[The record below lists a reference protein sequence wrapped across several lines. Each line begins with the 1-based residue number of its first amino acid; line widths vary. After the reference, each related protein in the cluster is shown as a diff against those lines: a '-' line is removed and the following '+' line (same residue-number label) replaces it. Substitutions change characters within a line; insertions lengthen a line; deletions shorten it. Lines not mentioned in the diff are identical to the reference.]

1 MRIAFVEIFGILIVL
16 AIWAAIIVVI
26 VRVVKYLIRYGIDYY
41 LDQKE
46 KRAAARQTP
55 QIPDDP
61 Q

>member
-1 MRIAFVEIFGILIVL
+1 MRIATMEVLVILL
-16 AIWAAIIVVI
+16 FIVVPI
-26 VRVVKYLIRYGIDYY
+26 LLGIALVKYFIRYGIDYY

>member
-1 MRIAFVEIFGILIVL
+1 MRIATIEIFTMLLLFVVPILVGIAL
-16 AIWAAIIVVI
+16 
-26 VRVVKYLIRYGIDYY
+26 VKYFIRYGIDYY

-46 KRAAARQTP
+46 KRGAARQTP